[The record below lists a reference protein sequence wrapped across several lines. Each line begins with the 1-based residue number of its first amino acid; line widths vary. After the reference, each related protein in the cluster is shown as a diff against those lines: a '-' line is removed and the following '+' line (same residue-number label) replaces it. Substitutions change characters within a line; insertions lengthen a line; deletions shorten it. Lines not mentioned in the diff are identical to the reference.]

1 MLVLFDRRA
10 FCDFTLCNFVDI
22 CTYTAKVS
30 VYIKI
35 ADTKNR
41 QSHSLKFMCAYSV
54 VQNLHRLIMSAPVK
68 FKNETGLGTIE
79 VGNIAADCLLPLKR
93 NWIIFQKI
101 IP

>member
-1 MLVLFDRRA
+1 MLVWLDRKA
-10 FCDFTLCNFVDI
+10 FCDSLLCDLIDI

-41 QSHSLKFMCAYSV
+41 QSHCLKFMCTYSV
-54 VQNLHRLIMSAPVK
+54 VQDLHRFIMPASVQLE
-68 FKNETGLGTIE
+68 NETSPCTIE
-79 VGNIAADCLLPLKR
+79 VGNIVSDCFLPLKR
-93 NWIIFQKI
+93 NRIIFQKI